1 MRNTSSCLSLNIEE
15 KELKD
20 KPDNFNTPVDRLQN
34 KRLCLKCGKKFLSEG
49 PHNRICVKC
58 GLINDR
64 IIVVTYSVSLRFSDV
79 MNFVEEHLYDLN

>member
-1 MRNTSSCLSLNIEE
+1 MRNTSSCSSSNIEE

-20 KPDNFNTPVDRLQN
+20 KPNNFNTWVGRLQK
-34 KRLCLKCGKKFLSEG
+34 KRLCLKCGKKFLSKG

-79 MNFVEEHLYDLN
+79 MN

>member
-20 KPDNFNTPVDRLQN
+20 RPNNFNIPVGRLQK
-34 KRLCLKCGKKFLSEG
+34 KRLCLKCGKKFFSKS

-58 GLINDR
+58 VSINDSIR
-64 IIVVTYSVSLRFSDV
+64 ADTYSLSLSISDV
-79 MNFVEEHLYDLN
+79 MNCVEENLP

>member
-1 MRNTSSCLSLNIEE
+1 MEDHGGEINVASIQGVGTTFTVCLSVG
-15 KELKD
+15 K
-20 KPDNFNTPVDRLQN
+20 LQN

-64 IIVVTYSVSLRFSDV
+64 IIIVGTYSVSLRFSDV
-79 MNFVEEHLYDLN
+79 MN

>member
-1 MRNTSSCLSLNIEE
+1 MRNTSSYLSSNIQE

-20 KPDNFNTPVDRLQN
+20 KPDNFNTWVGKLQN

-58 GLINDR
+58 GLINVR
-64 IIVVTYSVSLRFSDV
+64 IIVGTYSVSLRFSDV
-79 MNFVEEHLYDLN
+79 MI